1 MTHFLNAVLAST
13 SGVTP
18 TLFLNAVVAGMA
30 VGAIYAIVGIGYTVI
45 FSATKVF
52 NLAQGDLVMVGVMSS
67 YYVLVVLEW
76 PQWAAVIL
84 VTLFVAAIALIEE
97 RFVVRR
103 FLKKQG
109 TASFGWF
116 IATLGFSLIL
126 ETIVNASFGRHP
138 IVSIPSPFALSGFHL
153 GDLTIGYRQ
162 LFVIISFVAII
173 AALELFYERTWIG
186 QAMRGTAEDRDA
198 ASLLGINPV
207 IASRVAFGLAG
218 AVAGFAGYAIAPI
231 TFSDPT
237 VGLAFTLKGFLA
249 LAIGGF
255 GSIRGAIVG
264 GLSLGIAESLWVLYQ
279 GPDYEALVG
288 VVLVLG
294 VLIVRPQGLFNSPTS
309 RTV

>member
-1 MTHFLNAVLAST
+1 
-13 SGVTP
+13 
-18 TLFLNAVVAGMA
+18 
-30 VGAIYAIVGIGYTVI
+30 VI
-45 FSATKVF
+45 FSATRVF

-76 PQWAAVIL
+76 PQWASLIL
-84 VTLFVAAIALIEE
+84 VVLFVAAIALFEE

-126 ETIVNASFGRHP
+126 ETVVNVSFGRHP
-138 IVSIPSPFALSGFHL
+138 IVSIPSPFSLDGFHV

-173 AALELFYERTWIG
+173 AALEFFYSRTWIG
-186 QAMRGTAEDRDA
+186 QAMRGTAEDREA
-198 ASLLGINPV
+198 ASLLGIYAV
-207 IASRVAFGLAG
+207 LAIGVAFALAG

-237 VGLAFTLKGFLA
+237 VGLSFTLKGFLA

-288 VVLVLG
+288 VFLVLG
-294 VLIVRPQGLFNSPTS
+294 VLIVRPQGLFNSVAGRS
-309 RTV
+309 V